1 MSNPDEATASK
12 AEPYPSPIAGWAA
25 VIVLF
30 LLVVLSV
37 LDRNILT
44 LLVDP
49 IKEDLGITDVQ
60 VSLLYGFA
68 FSLSYGIAA
77 MPAGWAIDRFQ
88 RRLVIFFGVIVW
100 SVATA
105 MTGFARSF
113 EALFAARSAVGAGEA
128 VLSPGQ
134 QSMLADLFPRNKL
147 ALPLSIS
154 ALGLKVGGGA
164 ALIIGGALAA
174 IFPPSVDMHVP
185 FLGEMAGWHVIF
197 IIVGLPGLLLA
208 GLIFLIPEPKRRLVK
223 GAEGA
228 KPPGFV
234 DYFKLM
240 AANARFYFSHHIG
253 QLIFVGTIVGVSA
266 WSPAFYSRVHGWDE
280 TQIGLW
286 LGAFMLWSSVLGLPL
301 HGWIVDRLFQRGMLD
316 IHMRYSLICA
326 LIGAPFGVAAFLVQ
340 DAYLSC
346 FLLGAFFFIISVYA
360 SLPTVSVQGS
370 LPSNMRGKAASIL
383 LVVVGTG
390 GTILGPLTIAS
401 LTDFLFGDP
410 LMVGKATAIVIGVA
424 MPLVAI
430 LFTIALK
437 PTRERMAA
445 AAALD

>member
-1 MSNPDEATASK
+1 MSASPDTKPGA
-12 AEPYPSPIAGWAA
+12 YPSPIVGWAA

-49 IKEDLGITDVQ
+49 IKADLGVTDVQ

-88 RRLVIFFGVIVW
+88 RRTVIFFGVIVW
-100 SVATA
+100 SIATA
-105 MTGFARSF
+105 ATGFARSF

-134 QSMLADLFPRNKL
+134 QSMLADLFPRDKL

-164 ALIIGGALAA
+164 ALMIGGALAA
-174 IFPPSVDMHVP
+174 VFPPSEQMNVP
-185 FLGEMAGWHVIF
+185 FLGEMAGWHMIF
-197 IIVGLPGLLLA
+197 IVVGLPGLLLA
-208 GLIFLIPEPKRRLVK
+208 GLIFMIPEPKRRLVP
-223 GAEGA
+223 GSEGV

-234 DYFKLM
+234 AYFKLM
-240 AANARFYFSHHIG
+240 AANARFYFGHHIG
-253 QLIFVGTIVGVSA
+253 QLVFVGTIVGVSA
-266 WSPAFYSRVHGWDE
+266 WAPAFFTRVHGWSE

-286 LGAFMLWSSVLGLPL
+286 LGAVMLWGSVLGLPL
-301 HGWIVDRLFQRGMLD
+301 HGWIVDRLFQRGVLD
-316 IHMRYSLICA
+316 IHMRYSMFAA
-326 LIGAPFGVAAFLVQ
+326 LIGAPFGVSAFLIDNPYV
-340 DAYLSC
+340 SC
-346 FLLGAFFFIISVYA
+346 LVLGLFFFIISVYA

-370 LPSNMRGKAASIL
+370 LPTNMRGKAASIL

-390 GTILGPLTIAS
+390 GTIAGPLTIAS
-401 LTDFLFGDP
+401 ITDYVFGDP
-410 LMVGKATAIVIGVA
+410 LKVGQAAALVIGVA
-424 MPLVAI
+424 MPLVAA
-430 LFTIALK
+430 LFAITLK
-437 PTRERMAA
+437 PTRARMAA